1 MSGGRRPR
9 PEQPTR
15 SSLGIDL
22 LQKGAMRAKLFRNG
36 RSQAVRL
43 PAEFRFEGTEVEV
56 HRDPENG
63 AVVLTAVRPSARELL
78 EPRDALL
85 QEPGFREEL
94 DAFFEGL
101 HDTSAPEAVDYP

>member
-1 MSGGRRPR
+1 MVP
-9 PEQPTR
+9 
-15 SSLGIDL
+15 
-22 LQKGAMRAKLFRNG
+22 KAMRAKLFRNG

-56 HRDPENG
+56 HRDPESG
-63 AVVLTAVRPSARELL
+63 AVVLTPVRPSASDLL
-78 EPRDALL
+78 QLRDALL

-101 HDTSAPEAVDYP
+101 HDTSPVEPVDFP